1 MISSNATNLPDTVFY
16 TLGIHEKQPLMNF
29 VNSIPPSMQ
38 MEGDGAM
45 CNSDVTNARH
55 SCPVTLTWIITWNTK
70 GIPPASM
77 QMGEVGGGRGNDAA
91 MCNCANF
98 PASLQFHRVQLHII
112 CADKGNRT
120 TPTTAFTP
128 SRKKMKIYQSG
139 VFEIDRS
146 CVW

>member
-1 MISSNATNLPDTVFY
+1 M
-16 TLGIHEKQPLMNF
+16 KM
-29 VNSIPPSMQ
+29 
-38 MEGDGAM
+38 
-45 CNSDVTNARH
+45 
-55 SCPVTLTWIITWNTK
+55 
-70 GIPPASM
+70 
-77 QMGEVGGGRGNDAA
+77 VGGGNDVA

-139 VFEIDRS
+139 VFEIDWS
-146 CVW
+146 CI